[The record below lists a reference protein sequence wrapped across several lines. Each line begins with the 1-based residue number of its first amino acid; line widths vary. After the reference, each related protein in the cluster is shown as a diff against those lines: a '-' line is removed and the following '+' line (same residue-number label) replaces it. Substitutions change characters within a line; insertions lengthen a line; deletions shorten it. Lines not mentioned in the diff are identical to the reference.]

1 MIRFALITLMLF
13 APLTPLRAQTI
24 DYAKSSVKFVSRQ
37 MNVPTA
43 GQFRKFAG
51 QVEWNPGNPAGSRA
65 SVEVDL
71 SSIDLGDA
79 SFDEEAR
86 SKGFFNVAS
95 FPKATFTS
103 TAVRDLG
110 GGRYEAAGKLG
121 IKGITRDVLV
131 SFTVKDEGSVR
142 VFDALLPLK
151 RLEFKVG
158 EGAWAETDILAND
171 VAVRIHLVT
180 ARGS

>member
-1 MIRFALITLMLF
+1 MIRSVLIALMLI
-13 APLTPLRAQTI
+13 APLVQARAQPI

-37 MNVPTA
+37 MNVPTE
-43 GQFRKFAG
+43 GHFRKFVG
-51 QVEWNPGNPAGSRA
+51 QLDWNPGNPAGSRA

-71 SSIDLGDA
+71 ASIDLGDA

-86 SKGFFNVAS
+86 SKGFFNVPS

-103 TAVRDLG
+103 TAVKDLG
-110 GGRYEAAGKLG
+110 GGRYEAVGKLG

-158 EGAWAETDILAND
+158 EGAWAETDILANE
-171 VAVRIHLVT
+171 VAVRIRLVT
-180 ARGS
+180 ARGP

>member
-1 MIRFALITLMLF
+1 MIRFALILLAMF
-13 APLTPLRAQTI
+13 ASLAQAQPI
-24 DYAKSSVKFVSRQ
+24 DFSKSSIKFVSRQ
-37 MNVPTA
+37 MNVPTE
-43 GQFRKFAG
+43 GQFRKFTG
-51 QVEWNPGNPAGSRA
+51 QLAWNASKPDVSQA

-86 SKGFFNVAS
+86 SKNFFNVPN

-103 TAVRDLG
+103 TAVKDRG
-110 GGRYEAAGKLG
+110 GGRYEVTGKLG

-131 SFTVKDEGSVR
+131 PFTVRDEGSTR
-142 VFDALLPLK
+142 IFDAVLPMK
-151 RLEFKVG
+151 RLEFRIG
-158 EGAWAETDILAND
+158 EGVWAETDVLANE